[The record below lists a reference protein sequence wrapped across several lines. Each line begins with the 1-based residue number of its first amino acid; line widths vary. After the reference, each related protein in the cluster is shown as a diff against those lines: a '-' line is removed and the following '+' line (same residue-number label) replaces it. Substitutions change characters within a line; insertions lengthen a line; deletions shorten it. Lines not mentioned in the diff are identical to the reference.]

1 MHFLAGKISL
11 KTFFM
16 NVQWGVPVQCTYFLT
31 GPKWKLSNIA
41 HEDEMLVFIAIK
53 EHQK

>member
-16 NVQWGVPVQCTYFLT
+16 NVQCTYFLT

>member
-1 MHFLAGKISL
+1 MFNAQTHIH
-11 KTFFM
+11 
-16 NVQWGVPVQCTYFLT
+16 FLT